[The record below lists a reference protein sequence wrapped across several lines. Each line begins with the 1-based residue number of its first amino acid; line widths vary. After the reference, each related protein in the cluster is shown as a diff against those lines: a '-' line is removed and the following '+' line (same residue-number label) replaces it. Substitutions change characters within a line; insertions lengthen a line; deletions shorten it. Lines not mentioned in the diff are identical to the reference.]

1 MIIILLKKLTEE
13 FEGQF
18 TCLGE
23 NTEKY
28 ITFSNPIEKE
38 VTRINKNGK
47 EITKSIA
54 YKLQFIDSA
63 SSLSDLV
70 NNSAEGIRRIKC
82 KNEHNNKKNVKPMEL
97 NKKLAT
103 NFLNIKTLKT
113 IYQNKNLYVVTRTIK
128 KSLIKT

>member
-38 VTRINKNGK
+38 VTRINKTGK
-47 EITKSIA
+47 EITKSISHR
-54 YKLQFIDSA
+54 LQFIDSA

-70 NNSAEGIRRIKC
+70 NNSAEGIRSIKC
-82 KNEHNNKKNVKPMEL
+82 KNEHNNEKNVKPMEL

-103 NFLNIKTLKT
+103 NFLNTKTLKT
-113 IYQNKNLYVVTRTIK
+113 IY
-128 KSLIKT
+128 